1 MSSQVYLSLNECNLA
16 FGKKIFENISLSI
29 HYNDRIAIVGK
40 NGAGKT
46 TLFNIINR
54 IKEIDSG
61 ELWINPKITLSFL
74 QQRGEKKI

>member
-1 MSSQVYLSLNECNLA
+1 MSATLHSVK
-16 FGKKIFENISLSI
+16 KKIFENISLSI

-74 QQRGEKKI
+74 QQRGEKRFKNF